1 MGYVLG
7 PMNQSNPHSS
17 SPARR
22 SARSFLALTLGAGV
36 LSLVSLNAQPQE
48 SPSQAAEPAQAQP
61 AQTDEELKAA
71 EAALEAAFNAAGVFV
86 DRDQAAMAFPVTA
99 EVRMDRLEYVLVN
112 PHGAI
117 HETLLVTPVDA
128 QVLGAAFLAVGAEA
142 GKNVEYVP
150 KDPQPTPDEA
160 RAGAKTHD
168 VIVPSGKPV
177 YLYAAWRE
185 GAGIRDEA
193 TGKFPGETLHFH
205 RIEDLIVDLERDR
218 TLRRHGWIWLGSR
231 VLPPAKSGGPERFAA
246 DVTGTLACVSF
257 FPQGDTLLTPALP
270 ECNSQTSWIA
280 NRWLLPAPGAP
291 MLLIGSSQRLS
302 SVPESFAK
310 AVPLVEESAAELPPA
325 GGSAG
330 SETGS
335 ETGREATSKDD

>member
-1 MGYVLG
+1 M
-7 PMNQSNPHSS
+7 
-17 SPARR
+17 
-22 SARSFLALTLGAGV
+22 LGAGV
-36 LSLVSLNAQPQE
+36 LSLASLQAEAPAAAPTQE
-48 SPSQAAEPAQAQP
+48 ETPAVG
-61 AQTDEELKAA
+61 DDVKAA

-86 DRDQAAMAFPVTA
+86 DRTQAAMAFPVTA

-150 KDPQPTPDEA
+150 KDPQPTPEEA

-185 GAGIRDEA
+185 GAGIRDGV
-193 TGKFPGETLHFH
+193 TGEFPGETLHFH

-246 DVTGTLACVSF
+246 DVTGNLACVSF

-291 MLLIGSSQRLS
+291 MLLIGSSNKLTA
-302 SVPESFAK
+302 VPESFAQ
-310 AVPLVEESAAELPPA
+310 AVPLVDESVAELPAPGTA
-325 GGSAG
+325 AVD
-330 SETGS
+330 TDA
-335 ETGREATSKDD
+335 ATDDD

>member
-1 MGYVLG
+1 MK
-7 PMNQSNPHSS
+7 NPAPT
-17 SPARR
+17 SPSVTRR
-22 SARSFLALTLGAGV
+22 ATRPFLWLAAGGALLTLA
-36 LSLVSLNAQPQE
+36 SLQVQTPATEPPQGE
-48 SPSQAAEPAQAQP
+48 K
-61 AQTDEELKAA
+61 DV
-71 EAALEAAFNAAGVFV
+71 EAALEAAFQAAGVFV
-86 DRDQAAMAFPVTA
+86 DRAQSAVAFPVTA
-99 EVRMDRLEYVLVN
+99 EVRMDKLEYVLVN

-128 QVLGAAFLAVGAEA
+128 QVLGTAFLSVGAEA

-150 KDPQPTPDEA
+150 KDPQPTPEEA

-185 GAGIRDEA
+185 GAGIRDAE
-193 TGKFPGETLHFH
+193 TGLFPEETLHFH

-246 DVTGTLACVSF
+246 DVTGNLACVSF

-291 MLLIGSSQRLS
+291 MLLIGSSSLLA
-302 SVPESFAK
+302 SVPESFAE
-310 AVPLVEESAAELPPA
+310 AVPLVEESQAELPPRDS
-325 GGSAG
+325 G
-330 SETGS
+330 EVTG
-335 ETGREATSKDD
+335 EQDD